1 MLKSVLALLLS
12 KFVKHSDTE
21 FIAQQGMPEG
31 WSRRV
36 LLKDGV
42 LGKIQETYTAPS
54 NGYFCID
61 AGDAIAYISINGSV
75 HSRIEVANG
84 ALRWP
89 QTFVTTIKGATI
101 SYEVEA
107 TSGQTQ
113 GTNVYFV
120 PSSGTPSS

>member
-12 KFVKHSDTE
+12 KFVKRSDTE

-42 LGKIQETYTAPS
+42 LGNIQEVYTAPS

-61 AGDAIAYISINGSV
+61 AGNAIRYISINGAV
-75 HSRIEVANG
+75 HSRIEVANSS
-84 ALRWP
+84 LSWP
-89 QTFVTTIKGATI
+89 QTFVVAVKGATLN
-101 SYEVEA
+101 YEVGSL
-107 TSGQTQ
+107 SGQTQ

-120 PSSGTPSS
+120 PSSGTPFS

>member
-12 KFVKHSDTE
+12 KFVKRSDTE

-36 LLKDGV
+36 LLKDSV
-42 LGKIQETYTAPS
+42 FGKIQEVYTAPS

-61 AGDAIAYISINGSV
+61 AGNAIRYISINGSV

-84 ALRWP
+84 SLLWP
-89 QTFVTTIKGATI
+89 QIFVSAIKGATLN
-101 SYEVEA
+101 YEVGV
-107 TSGQTQ
+107 TSGQTE
-113 GTNVYFV
+113 GTTVYFV
-120 PSSGTPSS
+120 PSLGTPS